1 MRSTFDV
8 SVVKNMRCRESQQVL
23 RQAVHRPDVARDA
36 TAAICGLAGRENPKA
51 REMALRPSHAFFVA
65 ASLMSPCRLVDV
77 ATNG

>member
-1 MRSTFDV
+1 MRSTLDV
-8 SVVKNMRCRESQQVL
+8 SVVKNMRRRESQPVL
-23 RQAVHRPDVARDA
+23 RWAVHRPDVARDA

-77 ATNG
+77 VTNG